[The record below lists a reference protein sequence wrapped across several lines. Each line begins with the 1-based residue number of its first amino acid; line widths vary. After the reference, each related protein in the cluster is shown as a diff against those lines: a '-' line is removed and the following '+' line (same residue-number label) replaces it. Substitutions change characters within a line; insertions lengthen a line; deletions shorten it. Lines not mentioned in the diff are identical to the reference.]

1 MKNGRERFK
10 SKALLKKKNKTNK
23 DIKHE
28 MASLESKDYKLMVCV
43 CVCGH
48 GVWCPCLMDIR
59 KPRSPAFDERRQL
72 I

>member
-28 MASLESKDYKLMVCV
+28 MASLEFGVKRLQANGVCV
-43 CVCGH
+43 CVRTWGLVSMPNGH
-48 GVWCPCLMDIR
+48 KETKKSC
-59 KPRSPAFDERRQL
+59 F
-72 I
+72 